1 MHYHKTV
8 THHTSDVYILF
19 FFQIRT
25 KTIINL
31 AYLITEEEDHL
42 INADDDNFVL
52 LIKILESCL
61 ERPDHHSKKYGF
73 WATEVLEVFNLLAAI
88 DSNKVGTL
96 LIRYFK

>member
-1 MHYHKTV
+1 MV
-8 THHTSDVYILF
+8 TRSLYIIQVISAF
-19 FFQIRT
+19 CIFQIRT
-25 KTIINL
+25 ETIINL

-42 INADDDNFVL
+42 INVDDDNFVL

-61 ERPDHHSKKYGF
+61 ERPDHNSKYGY

-88 DSNKVGTL
+88 DSNKVGTH

>member
-1 MHYHKTV
+1 MIHV
-8 THHTSDVYILF
+8 MFLSCI
-19 FFQIRT
+19 FQIRT

-42 INADDDNFVL
+42 INANDENFLL
-52 LIKILESCL
+52 LIKILDSCL

-88 DSNKVGTL
+88 DSNKVGTHFL
-96 LIRYFK
+96 GCFV